1 MSALSGK
8 VAVVT
13 GATSG
18 MGRAI
23 AELFAGEGA
32 AVVFGGRDEQRGAE
46 VVRGIRGR
54 GGRCEFNPGDVS
66 LADTNEKLV
75 RIADHAFGGVDVLV
89 PNVGML
95 GLGSVTGVALETWH
109 ETIATNLHS
118 VFYLLRFGIPMLI
131 ERGGGT
137 IVVTGS
143 IASSKGFPNHAAY
156 CASKGAV
163 AALVK
168 QVAIDYAPKIRANL
182 LCPGPVNTPLLW
194 DSARAFPVP
203 EAAVSDVAERAPL
216 KRLGRPLDIARAALF
231 LASDQSS
238 WMTGSALTVD
248 GGITCL

>member
-1 MSALSGK
+1 
-8 VAVVT
+8 
-13 GATSG
+13 
-18 MGRAI
+18 
-23 AELFAGEGA
+23 
-32 AVVFGGRDEQRGAE
+32 
-46 VVRGIRGR
+46 
-54 GGRCEFNPGDVS
+54 
-66 LADTNEKLV
+66 
-75 RIADHAFGGVDVLV
+75 
-89 PNVGML
+89 
-95 GLGSVTGVALETWH
+95 
-109 ETIATNLHS
+109 
-118 VFYLLRFGIPMLI
+118 MLI